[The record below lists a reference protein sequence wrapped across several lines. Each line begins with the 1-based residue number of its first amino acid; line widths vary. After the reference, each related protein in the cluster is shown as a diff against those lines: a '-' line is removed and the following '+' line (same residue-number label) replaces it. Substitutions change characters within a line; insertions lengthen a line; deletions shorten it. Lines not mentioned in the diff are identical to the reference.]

1 MSKKKQ
7 RQESNPEPQELKV
20 AEQDVLSFS
29 FLQRNGTE
37 IERPFSRDVLLMTT
51 RVNGT
56 SYIENIHELAAS
68 VKEGDLV
75 QLLLEPDNPVDPCAI
90 LVRTM
95 KGEKLGYIPMKR
107 NEVLFHLMNAG
118 KKLFGVIVGG
128 KIGELTEADGAWVPI
143 YIDVY
148 MRD

>member
-1 MSKKKQ
+1 MSRKKK
-7 RQESNPEPQELKV
+7 RQESNPEPQELTV

-37 IERPFSRDVLLMTT
+37 IERPFSRDILLMTT

-75 QLLLEPDNPVDPCAI
+75 QLLLEPDNPVDPHAI
-90 LVRTM
+90 LVRTTE
-95 KGEKLGYIPMKR
+95 GEKLGYIPMKR

-128 KIGELTEADGAWVPI
+128 KIGELTETDGTWVPI

>member
-1 MSKKKQ
+1 MSRKKL
-7 RQESNPEPQELKV
+7 RQESNPEPQELTV

-37 IERPFSRDVLLMTT
+37 IERPFSRDILLMTT

-75 QLLLEPDNPVDPCAI
+75 QLLLEPDNPVDPHAI

-95 KGEKLGYIPMKR
+95 EGGKLGYIPMKR

-128 KIGELTEADGAWVPI
+128 KIGELTETDGTWVPI

>member
-1 MSKKKQ
+1 MSRKKQ
-7 RQESNPEPQELKV
+7 RQESNPEPQELTV

-37 IERPFSRDVLLMTT
+37 IERPFSRDILLMTT

-75 QLLLEPDNPVDPCAI
+75 QLLLEPDNPVDPHAI
-90 LVRTM
+90 LVRTTE
-95 KGEKLGYIPMKR
+95 GEKLGYIPMKR

-118 KKLFGVIVGG
+118 KKLFGVTVGG
-128 KIGELTEADGAWVPI
+128 KIGELTETDGTWVPI